1 MRTALRAFLTTLVA
15 VLPATAALAEWTSWR
30 GPAQNGSSAETGL
43 VATWSPEGQNLIWK
57 APFDGRSTPVVFD
70 GRVCAN
76 GRAGEGIERREIL
89 ACFDAGSGEKLWER
103 DFPVYHNAIPFQRV
117 GWASP
122 AADRETGYVFIHAAG
137 GQLAALARD
146 GEIVWERQM
155 TEEFGRLSGFGGRTQ
170 TPIVDGDLV
179 ILAIVTV
186 GWGDEMAPPGFQRY
200 YAFDKRSGE
209 LVWTTAPGSR
219 RKNPTPYS
227 TPVVAEIGGRRLLVG
242 GDSDGSIHALDVA
255 SGESV
260 WTFQLS
266 KNSLHPSPVVAG
278 DVVYAMHGEENVD
291 DTTMGRV
298 VAIDATGRGD
308 VTATHEL
315 WRVTGIEAA
324 YTSPAYHAGRLYLID
339 NSANLH
345 ALDAKS
351 GEKLWSYSL
360 GTVGKGSPVWAD
372 GKLYAPE
379 VNGNFHI
386 LEAGETGARELD
398 KKHLTVGGERYAEL
412 YGSPAIAYGR
422 VYFTTDEG
430 LYCLG
435 DKSADFAAA
444 VRAARPTAAAAPA
457 RGEGPPAV
465 LRVVP
470 AEAVGRAGETLTFSV
485 RAFDAR
491 GRPLGGVPVEWS
503 LEGIEGSVEAG
514 RLATAAGSGT
524 QAGAV
529 VARWGEG
536 GQLTARARVRVFS
549 PLPWRQDFE
558 TVAPGGRP
566 GWWLDPAR
574 FKVEEMEPAE
584 GAEGGGRVLAL
595 PPAARGFP
603 RAGTLIGDPRLS
615 DYTIQAD
622 LMGTQEGRRRGDLG
636 LINSGYTAEL
646 QGNYR
651 RLYVYSW
658 ISEDRMAQKID
669 FDWDPGVW
677 YTMKLQV
684 DPGPESTAVR
694 VRVWRRGDAEPA
706 DWTLTIDDPLRI
718 QRGSPGLSGNAT
730 TPLYFD
736 NLEIKAN

>member
-1 MRTALRAFLTTLVA
+1 MRSVLRAV
-15 VLPATAALAEWTSWR
+15 VATAALALPAAAAVADWPSWR
-30 GPAQNGSSAETGL
+30 GPDQNGASSETGL
-43 VATWSPEGQNLIWK
+43 VSSWSPEGQNLIWK

-117 GWASP
+117 GWSSP
-122 AADRETGYVFIHAAG
+122 VADPETGYLFLHAAG
-137 GQLAALARD
+137 GQLAAFDRD
-146 GEIVWERQM
+146 GNPVWERQM

-179 ILAIVTV
+179 ILAIVTI

-200 YAFDKRSGE
+200 YAFDKRTGE
-209 LVWTTAPGSR
+209 LVWTAAPGSR

-227 TPVVAEIGGRRLLVG
+227 TPVVTEVGDRRLLVC
-242 GDSDGSIHALDVA
+242 GDSDGAIHALDVA
-255 SGESV
+255 SGEPV
-260 WTFQLS
+260 WSFQLS
-266 KNSLHPSPVVAG
+266 KTSLHASPVAAG
-278 DVVYAMHGEENVD
+278 NVVYAMHGEENLD
-291 DTTMGRV
+291 ETTMGRV

-315 WRVTGIEAA
+315 WRVSGIEAA
-324 YTSPAYHAGRLYLID
+324 YTSPAYHGGRLYVID

-345 ALDAKS
+345 ALDAAS
-351 GEKLWSYSL
+351 GRELWSYSL

-372 GKLYAPE
+372 GKLYAAE

-386 LEAGETGARELD
+386 VEAGESGARGLD
-398 KKHLTVGGERYAEL
+398 KEYLTVGDERYAEI

-430 LYCLG
+430 IYSLG

-444 VRAARPTAAAAPA
+444 VGAARPVKAAPA
-457 RGEGPPAV
+457 GGEGPPAV

-470 AEAVGRAGETLTFSV
+470 PEAVGRAGETLAFTA
-485 RAFDAR
+485 RAFDAN
-491 GRPLGGVPVEWS
+491 GRPLGEVPVEWS
-503 LEGIEGSVEAG
+503 LEGIEGSVEGG
-514 RLATAAGSGT
+514 RLATAGDSGT

-529 VARWGEG
+529 IARHGE
-536 GQLTARARVRVFS
+536 LTARARVRVFS
-549 PLPWRQDFE
+549 PLPWSQDFE
-558 TVAPGGRP
+558 TVAAGTRP
-566 GWWLDPAR
+566 AWWIDGAR
-574 FKVEEMEPAE
+574 FKVEEAE
-584 GAEGGGRVLAL
+584 EGGRVLAL

-603 RAGTLIGDPRLS
+603 RAGALIGDPRLAA
-615 DYTIQAD
+615 YTIQAD

-636 LINSGYTAEL
+636 LVNSGYTAEL
-646 QGNYR
+646 QGNYQ

-658 ISEDRMAQKID
+658 ISEDRMAKKID
-669 FDWDPGVW
+669 FAWEPAVW
-677 YTMKLQV
+677 YTMKLQAA
-684 DPGPESTAVR
+684 PGAESTAVR
-694 VRVWRRGDAEPA
+694 VKVWRRGDPEPA
-706 DWTLTIDDPLRI
+706 DWTLTVEDPLRI
-718 QRGSPGLSGNAT
+718 PRGSPGLSGNAT